1 MYNDKKWLEKYN
13 LAKKYYEEN
22 GNLLI
27 KKNYKV
33 GDVNLGVWIIGQRRY
48 NKIGKLPLYRKE
60 LLDKIGMVWNCYDEE
75 VLDIPWLK
83 MYKEAINYYKEKG
96 NLKVPMTYSYIKD
109 NKEINLGNW
118 IVAQRVN
125 FHNGKLTPKR
135 KELLDEIGMVWKL
148 RTRFSWEYMY
158 NLAKDYYT
166 ENGDLLIANT
176 YEVNI
181 EGNSVALGNWITN
194 QRRCYNLGELSNERI
209 KLLNEIGMQWEDVK
223 FFQSEKNWII
233 TFKSMV
239 KYYGDKGT
247 SVIPNTYLV
256 EVNGKLISL
265 NQWYKRQLS
274 LYRNNE
280 LTGKR
285 KELMDIFSSI
295 IKDDNVKNLKDIRW
309 MKYYKVAKKYYEE
322 NGNLKVPATYETIV
336 NGEVIKLGQWINS
349 QRASYRGLRSS
360 ISAERIEMLNNIGM
374 LWNLKENKLVKEI

>member
-33 GDVNLGVWIIGQRRY
+33 GDINLGVWLIGQRRY

-83 MYKEAINYYKEKG
+83 MYKEAANYYKEKG

-118 IVAQRVN
+118 I
-125 FHNGKLTPKR
+125 
-135 KELLDEIGMVWKL
+135 
-148 RTRFSWEYMY
+148 
-158 NLAKDYYT
+158 
-166 ENGDLLIANT
+166 
-176 YEVNI
+176 
-181 EGNSVALGNWITN
+181 TN
-194 QRRCYNLGELSNERI
+194 QRRCYNLGELSNERA

>member
-33 GDVNLGVWIIGQRRY
+33 GDINLGVWLIGQRRY

-60 LLDKIGMVWNCYDEE
+60 LLDEIGMVWNCYDEE

-83 MYKEAINYYKEKG
+83 MYKEAANYYKEKG

-118 IVAQRVN
+118 IISQRAN
-125 FHNGKLTPKR
+125 YHSGKLSAKR

-194 QRRCYNLGELSNERI
+194 QRRSYNIGELSNERI

-239 KYYGDKGT
+239 KYYGDKGN

-322 NGNLKVPATYETIV
+322 NGDLKVPATYETIV